1 MASVPLQRS
10 PLRLVVAQL
19 RFPRVIALTDESYVG
34 QLQELIRGTYSDLR
48 KDAENQVILGPQ
60 GVQAQQSSEVW
71 RFTDAKT
78 GWEVSLA
85 QEFVALSIHSYTS
98 RDDFMVRLRAVLE
111 AVQQVAQ
118 LRTAER
124 FGVRYIDRI
133 SSEPLGRIGELV
145 RPEVLG
151 PVSPHGAHGADLQH
165 SLTDCQYALEGSRAL
180 RARWGLLPANS
191 TFDPAVEPDSEVTYV
206 SGSIRP
212 PDERLERLRV
222 LDETARWAV
231 DEYGVRAGELLRGR
245 HVEVPP
251 LTLIAQGEADVR
263 QTVADAAARI
273 EPGPG
278 YAVRSRDRGSPRSM
292 TETQRARLA
301 RASVKPI
308 RSGVV
313 RDPSVYEQ
321 DLGEAIKGV
330 PEPQGPRRTRL

>member
-1 MASVPLQRS
+1 MLKTMVDEPFGPPVASVPLRRS
-10 PLRLVVAQL
+10 PLRLVIAQL

-85 QEFVALSIHSYTS
+85 QEFVALSTHSYTS

-118 LRTAER
+118 LQTAER

-133 SSEPLGRIGELV
+133 SSEPLGRISELV

-191 TFDPAVEPDSEVTYV
+191 TFDPAVEPDSEVTW
-206 SGSIRP
+206 
-212 PDERLERLRV
+212 V
-222 LDETARWAV
+222 LDLDAFVGRQNFELDAILRHARELTDVIYRYFRWATT
-231 DEYGVRAGELLRGR
+231 RTFL
-245 HVEVPP
+245 EVF
-251 LTLIAQGEADVR
+251 GAD
-263 QTVADAAARI
+263 
-273 EPGPG
+273 
-278 YAVRSRDRGSPRSM
+278 
-292 TETQRARLA
+292 L
-301 RASVKPI
+301 
-308 RSGVV
+308 
-313 RDPSVYEQ
+313 
-321 DLGEAIKGV
+321 
-330 PEPQGPRRTRL
+330 